1 MRSLGSD
8 ITVKATVDQTGGAY
22 EVVVVDAVRDGS
34 DILPHR
40 HPWAESYF
48 VLDGELEVQLG
59 RRRWTVGTGDL
70 VVIPA
75 KAVHGFRVTTEA
87 ASFLHTSIGPGATAM
102 FQDFAEHFPEG
113 PKTEADLPFALELG
127 ARHGVDVIL
136 EG

>member
-8 ITVKATVDQTGGAY
+8 ITVKATVGQTAGAY
-22 EVVVVDAVRDGS
+22 EVVVVEAERGG

-40 HPWAESYF
+40 HPWAESYY

-59 RRRWTVGTGDL
+59 RRRWTVATGDL

-75 KAVHGFRVTTEA
+75 RAVHGFRVLTER

-102 FQDFAEHFPEG
+102 FEAFAEHFPEG
-113 PKTEADLPFALELG
+113 VTDEADLGFALELS